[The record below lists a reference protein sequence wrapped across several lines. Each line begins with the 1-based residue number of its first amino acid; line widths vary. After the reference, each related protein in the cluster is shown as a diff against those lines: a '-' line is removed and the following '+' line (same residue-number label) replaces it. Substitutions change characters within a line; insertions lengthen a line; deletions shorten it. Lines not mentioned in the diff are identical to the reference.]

1 MGYMEYMGYVL
12 WGTVVVHVYGI
23 YGIYGICIMGYGSP
37 YVWDGAKTKWWNRD
51 VHIHNG
57 TEIINIIKLAISAI
71 LHI

>member
-1 MGYMEYMGYVL
+1 M
-12 WGTVVVHVYGI
+12 YGI